1 MRERNDYQVAWLV
14 GPRPDGQPGRWAL
27 DKDEY
32 LIGRQAPADLVAPL
46 PRVSRRH
53 ARISRR
59 ELGYY
64 LTDLGSR
71 NGTFVNGQPIGSE
84 PHRLHDTDE
93 IVLGGAIMFRFNDP
107 SETMEG
113 PSLGRLTGV
122 WIDEKTHAV
131 WVDAQPV
138 EPPLSSAQFTLLALL
153 YRSAGQVVSRAQ
165 IIATVWPDVDPA
177 GVSTEAVNGLIKRLR
192 KRLRETPPHG
202 EPDELLRQEYIEVL
216 RGHGLRLI
224 HPTE

>member
-1 MRERNDYQVAWLV
+1 MSETAWLV
-14 GPRPDGQPGRWAL
+14 GPRPDGRPGRWAL

-46 PRVSRRH
+46 PRVSRQH

-59 ELGYY
+59 EFGYY
-64 LTDLGSR
+64 LIDLGSR

-84 PHRLHDTDE
+84 PHRLHDGDE
-93 IVLGGAIMFRFNDP
+93 IVLGGAIMFRFYDP

-122 WIDEKTHAV
+122 WIDEETHAV
-131 WVDAQPV
+131 WVDAQLV
-138 EPPLSSAQFTLLALL
+138 EPPLSPAQFTLLALL
-153 YRSAGQVVSRAQ
+153 YRSAGQVVSRPE
-165 IIATVWPDVDPA
+165 IIATVWPDVDPS

-192 KRLRETPPHG
+192 KRLRETPIHS
-202 EPDELLRQEYIEVL
+202 EPDELPRQEYIEVL
-216 RGHGLRLI
+216 RGHGLRLVQ
-224 HPTE
+224 PTE